1 MLRKTLLYLSNQQKV
16 FTFVRRNRLAKRMA
30 SRFVAGETIADAMV
44 AVRALNAR
52 GITVSLDLLGES
64 VYREEEARATAQS
77 YLELPNRLRAA
88 LAALVG
94 GSPDE
99 IALTTGASAGT
110 AVLAFGM
117 PWRPGD
123 DAQGRAAGLR
133 PLHLPDRQA
142 RAEARRRGAEA
153 DRP

>member
-1 MLRKTLLYLSNQQKV
+1 MADWQHEWVPFDAVTYLD
-16 FTFVRRNRLAKRMA
+16 TAAEGPMPRA
-30 SRFVAGETIADAMV
+30 
-44 AVRALNAR
+44 AVQAVERALECKAHP
-52 GITVSLDLLGES
+52 
-64 VYREEEARATAQS
+64 YRSPITAQS

-99 IALTTGASAGT
+99 IALTTGASAGA

-123 DAQGRAAGLR
+123 
-133 PLHLPDRQA
+133 
-142 RAEARRRGAEA
+142 E
-153 DRP
+153 